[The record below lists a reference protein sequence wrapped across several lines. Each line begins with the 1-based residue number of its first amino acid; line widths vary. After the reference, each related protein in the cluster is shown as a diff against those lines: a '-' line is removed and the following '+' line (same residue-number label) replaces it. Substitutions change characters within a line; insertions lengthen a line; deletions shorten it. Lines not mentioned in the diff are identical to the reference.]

1 MMELKMKTKLVY
13 IAPRVTAQEVELEQG
28 IAAGSANIN
37 TGSDGQTPKE
47 REYET
52 GWSNGKDFDI

>member
-1 MMELKMKTKLVY
+1 
-13 IAPRVTAQEVELEQG
+13 LEQG

-37 TGSDGQTPKE
+37 TGKTDDVPNE
-47 REYET
+47 REFNS

>member
-1 MMELKMKTKLVY
+1 MEKEIKKRLKYVS
-13 IAPRVTAQEVELEQG
+13 PRLTTELVELEQG

-37 TGSDGQTPKE
+37 TGKTDDVPNE
-47 REYET
+47 REFNS